1 MQRVLYREPF
11 VLIIKKNSLMEL
23 KKIGILTSGGDSPGM
38 NAAIRAVFKTCAA
51 YGIDC
56 DGIRRGFQGLIEND
70 IFEMQAM
77 DVKQIIQL
85 GGTILLSARS
95 KDFFDYEGRK
105 KAFQNLKDHNIDAI
119 VTIGGDGTFTGAM
132 TFEKEFGIPTIGIPG
147 TIDNDI
153 FGTDNTIGYD
163 TALNTVIEA
172 VDKIRDTATSH
183 QRLFFVE
190 VMGRDAGFI
199 ALNSG
204 IASGAIEILIPE
216 IKYDMEEFFSNI
228 EKGAIK
234 GKISNIVIVAEGE
247 KNTNIYDLAELTKKR
262 FPSYEVR
269 ISILGH
275 MQRGGSP
282 TCADRVLASRLGIA
296 AIDGLLEGKSSVMA
310 GIKSNQI
317 VYTPFVEAIKKHNE
331 LEAHLIKTS
340 NLLA

>member
-1 MQRVLYREPF
+1 MNVK
-11 VLIIKKNSLMEL
+11 IKR
-23 KKIGILTSGGDSPGM
+23 IGLLTSGGDSPGM
-38 NAAIRAVFKTCAA
+38 NAAIRAVYKTCAFHH
-51 YGIDC
+51 IQC
-56 DGIRRGFQGLIEND
+56 IGIRNGYQGLIENE
-70 IFEMQAM
+70 IFEMQAK

-85 GGTILLSARS
+85 GGTILQTARS
-95 KDFFDYEGRK
+95 KEFFDYEYRK
-105 KAFQNLKDHNIDAI
+105 KAFQNIQEHQIEAL

-132 TFEKEFGIPTIGIPG
+132 QFQKEFGFPVIGIPG

-163 TALNTVIEA
+163 TALNTVVEA

-216 IKYDMEEFFSNI
+216 IKYDMEEFFKNI
-228 EKGAIK
+228 EKGASK

-247 KNTNIYDLAELTKKR
+247 KNTNIYELAELTQKR
-262 FPSYEVR
+262 FPSYEIR

-282 TCADRVLASRLGIA
+282 TCADRVLGSRLGVA
-296 AIDGLLEGKSSVMA
+296 AVEGLLEGKSSVMA
-310 GIKSNQI
+310 GIKANQI
-317 VYTPFVEAIKKHNE
+317 VYTPFEEAIVKHNE
-331 LEAHLIKTS
+331 LEPHLVKTS
-340 NLLA
+340 EILA

>member
-1 MQRVLYREPF
+1 M
-11 VLIIKKNSLMEL
+11 
-23 KKIGILTSGGDSPGM
+23 KKIGVLTSGGDSPGM
-38 NAAIRAVFKTCAA
+38 NAGIRAVYKTCAH
-51 YGIDC
+51 YGISC
-56 DGIRRGFQGLIEND
+56 FGIRSGYQGLIEND
-70 IFEMQAM
+70 IFEMQAL

-85 GGTILLSARS
+85 GGTVLQTARS
-95 KDFFDYEGRK
+95 KEFMEYAGRE
-105 KAFQNLKDHNIDAI
+105 KAYRNIQQHGLDAL
-119 VTIGGDGTFTGAM
+119 VAIGGDGTFTGAM
-132 TFEKEFGIPTIGIPG
+132 IFQEEFNFPIIGLPG

-190 VMGRDAGFI
+190 VMGRDAGYI

-204 IASGAIEILIPE
+204 IASGAIEILVPE
-216 IKYDMEEFFSNI
+216 TKYDMEEFHKNI

-247 KNTNIYDLAELTKKR
+247 KSTNIYELAEMTKKR

-275 MQRGGSP
+275 IQRGGSP
-282 TCADRVLASRLGIA
+282 SCADRVLASRMGVA
-296 AIDGLLEGKSSVMA
+296 AVEGLLEGKSSVMA
-310 GIKSNQI
+310 GIRANQ
-317 VYTPFVEAIKKHNE
+317 VLYTPFKEAIRKHCE
-331 LEAHLIKTS
+331 LEPHLLKTAEI
-340 NLLA
+340 LA